1 MYEHVGSLIFG
12 QLWRII
18 MNRYGHSLRTLFGRG
33 WWMGCLIQGFES
45 TAPWIVWPGTFS
57 KRRAACRAPRGC
69 LGQFNQFNRKG
80 YPLVMTNIAIENDHR
95 NSGFSHESW
104 WFSIAMLVITKGY
117 EDQKT
122 TFFPFFPR
130 FFCIM
135 IIMALGC
142 TRQPVELQPWFHE
155 DEFWTLCV
163 VNGSEDPLI

>member
-1 MYEHVGSLIFG
+1 MVIACGHCLAEDGGWGVSSRDSNQQLLGSFG
-12 QLWRII
+12 PGL
-18 MNRYGHSLRTLFGRG
+18 SARG
-33 WWMGCLIQGFES
+33 ARHAG
-45 TAPWIVWPGTFS
+45 
-57 KRRAACRAPRGC
+57 RRAAAWGC